1 MEYETERTLYMYHT
15 GNALSI
21 LANGLA
27 SLGGKSI
34 EYPYFTELIGKGK
47 SRDTRSAADIKSD
60 ILAKLGR

>member
-1 MEYETERTLYMYHT
+1 MYHT

>member
-1 MEYETERTLYMYHT
+1 MYHT
-15 GNALSI
+15 GNAMSI

-47 SRDTRSAADIKSD
+47 SHDTRSAEDIKSD